1 MTVTARTAPKAPPQA
16 GTGERAA
23 RAEPTTAPAPDPAT
37 DPAPARDAATAA
49 PPAADPPASATT
61 PATPPHPDAPAS
73 APAPAPAS
81 EPPADQGRPERATAP
96 GPAPSGGPSAD
107 AADAGA
113 ARAGKADTA
122 TRAGADTAAR
132 TGTGAGADRRRP
144 GGTATRGGET
154 IRPTGG
160 PGAPRRAPDAS
171 GPAATAPDPPP
182 ARPPATPPATA
193 PPGTDPS
200 ASTGTGPSTDAGT
213 SAGTSTGTGTS
224 AGTGTATGAAGAA
237 AAPGVETASDV
248 ETEGGATP
256 RERRSADARALTQVL
271 FAELSGL
278 EPGTPEH
285 ARVRTALIEANLPLV
300 RYAAARFRSR
310 NEPIEDVIQVGTIGL
325 INAIDRFDPH
335 RGVQFPTFAMPTVV
349 GEIKRYFRDNVR
361 TVHVPRRLHEL
372 WVQVS
377 GATEDLTVLHGRS
390 PTTAEIAAR
399 LGIGEDEVLACIEAG
414 RSYHATSLEA
424 AQEGD
429 GLPGLLDRLGYEDPA
444 LAGVEHRDLVRH
456 LLVQLPEREQ
466 RILLLRYY
474 SNLTQ
479 SQISAELGVS
489 QMHVSRLLS
498 RSFAR
503 LRSAN
508 RIEP

>member
-1 MTVTARTAPKAPPQA
+1 MSARTVPEAPHQRDNPGNAA
-16 GTGERAA
+16 GPAGPRAA
-23 RAEPTTAPAPDPAT
+23 GSPAT
-37 DPAPARDAATAA
+37 GPG
-49 PPAADPPASATT
+49 
-61 PATPPHPDAPAS
+61 DAPAS
-73 APAPAPAS
+73 PGTPA
-81 EPPADQGRPERATAP
+81 GP
-96 GPAPSGGPSAD
+96 GPAPGPG
-107 AADAGA
+107 ADAG
-113 ARAGKADTA
+113 
-122 TRAGADTAAR
+122 
-132 TGTGAGADRRRP
+132 P
-144 GGTATRGGET
+144 S
-154 IRPTGG
+154 P
-160 PGAPRRAPDAS
+160 APDAGS
-171 GPAATAPDPPP
+171 APDPGSE
-182 ARPPATPPATA
+182 TQSA
-193 PPGTDPS
+193 PRT
-200 ASTGTGPSTDAGT
+200 
-213 SAGTSTGTGTS
+213 
-224 AGTGTATGAAGAA
+224 
-237 AAPGVETASDV
+237 
-248 ETEGGATP
+248 
-256 RERRSADARALTQVL
+256 RESRGADARALTQVL
-271 FAELSGL
+271 FKEISTL

-285 ARVRTALIEANLPLV
+285 ARVRAALIEANLPLV

-310 NEPIEDVIQVGTIGL
+310 NEPMEDVVQVGTIGL
-325 INAIDRFDPH
+325 INAIDRFDPD

-372 WVQVS
+372 WVQVN
-377 GATEDLTVLHGRS
+377 GASEDLTVLHGRS
-390 PTTAEIAAR
+390 PTTAEIAER
-399 LGIGEDEVLACIEAG
+399 LKIGEDEVLACIEAG

-508 RIEP
+508 RIDA

>member
-1 MTVTARTAPKAPPQA
+1 MSARTVPEAPHQRDNPGNA
-16 GTGERAA
+16 GGPAGPAGPRAA
-23 RAEPTTAPAPDPAT
+23 DSPAT
-37 DPAPARDAATAA
+37 GPGA
-49 PPAADPPASATT
+49 T
-61 PATPPHPDAPAS
+61 PATPGTPA
-73 APAPAPAS
+73 
-81 EPPADQGRPERATAP
+81 
-96 GPAPSGGPSAD
+96 
-107 AADAGA
+107 
-113 ARAGKADTA
+113 
-122 TRAGADTAAR
+122 
-132 TGTGAGADRRRP
+132 
-144 GGTATRGGET
+144 
-154 IRPTGG
+154 G
-160 PGAPRRAPDAS
+160 PGRAPD
-171 GPAATAPDPPP
+171 
-182 ARPPATPPATA
+182 
-193 PPGTDPS
+193 PG
-200 ASTGTGPSTDAGT
+200 AGPSPDAGSDSET
-213 SAGTSTGTGTS
+213 QSA
-224 AGTGTATGAAGAA
+224 
-237 AAPGVETASDV
+237 
-248 ETEGGATP
+248 P
-256 RERRSADARALTQVL
+256 RTRESRGADARALTQVL
-271 FAELSGL
+271 FKEISTL

-285 ARVRTALIEANLPLV
+285 ARVRAALIEANLPLV

-310 NEPIEDVIQVGTIGL
+310 NEPMEDVVQVGTIGL
-325 INAIDRFDPH
+325 INAIDRFDPD

-372 WVQVS
+372 WVQVN
-377 GATEDLTVLHGRS
+377 GASEDLTVLHGRS
-390 PTTAEIAAR
+390 PTTAEIAER
-399 LGIGEDEVLACIEAG
+399 LKIGEDEVLACIEAG

-508 RIEP
+508 RIDA

>member
-1 MTVTARTAPKAPPQA
+1 MKGGVTVSARTVPEAPHQREQPV
-16 GTGERAA
+16 T
-23 RAEPTTAPAPDPAT
+23 
-37 DPAPARDAATAA
+37 
-49 PPAADPPASATT
+49 
-61 PATPPHPDAPAS
+61 
-73 APAPAPAS
+73 
-81 EPPADQGRPERATAP
+81 P
-96 GPAPSGGPSAD
+96 GPG
-107 AADAGA
+107 
-113 ARAGKADTA
+113 
-122 TRAGADTAAR
+122 
-132 TGTGAGADRRRP
+132 
-144 GGTATRGGET
+144 
-154 IRPTGG
+154 
-160 PGAPRRAPDAS
+160 
-171 GPAATAPDPPP
+171 GPAAGGAPDTPPV
-182 ARPPATPPATA
+182 TPPATSPIT
-193 PPGTDPS
+193 PP
-200 ASTGTGPSTDAGT
+200 
-213 SAGTSTGTGTS
+213 
-224 AGTGTATGAAGAA
+224 A
-237 AAPGVETASDV
+237 AAPVPPTHQEPQ
-248 ETEGGATP
+248 EE
-256 RERRSADARALTQVL
+256 REEHPEPGEPARSRGADARALTQVL
-271 FAELSGL
+271 FKEFVTL
-278 EPGTPEH
+278 EPGTAEH
-285 ARVRTALIEANLPLV
+285 TRVRAALIEANLPLV

-310 NEPIEDVIQVGTIGL
+310 NEPMEDVVQVGTIGL
-325 INAIDRFDPH
+325 INAIDRFDPD

-372 WVQVS
+372 WVQVN
-377 GATEDLTVLHGRS
+377 GASEDLTVLHGRT
-390 PTTAEIAAR
+390 PTTAEIAER
-399 LGIGEDEVLACIEAG
+399 LRIPEDEVLACIEAG

-508 RIEP
+508 RIDA

>member
-1 MTVTARTAPKAPPQA
+1 MGRLKGGVTVTARTAPKAPPQG
-16 GTGERAA
+16 GTSERAD
-23 RAEPTTAPAPDPAT
+23 RAERTPEPTDDEAATPAAPPTDGTPDPPAPHAHTRSDP
-37 DPAPARDAATAA
+37 AA
-49 PPAADPPASATT
+49 PPA
-61 PATPPHPDAPAS
+61 
-73 APAPAPAS
+73 
-81 EPPADQGRPERATAP
+81 GR
-96 GPAPSGGPSAD
+96 
-107 AADAGA
+107 
-113 ARAGKADTA
+113 
-122 TRAGADTAAR
+122 
-132 TGTGAGADRRRP
+132 
-144 GGTATRGGET
+144 
-154 IRPTGG
+154 
-160 PGAPRRAPDAS
+160 
-171 GPAATAPDPPP
+171 
-182 ARPPATPPATA
+182 
-193 PPGTDPS
+193 PPGTTADGPPG
-200 ASTGTGPSTDAGT
+200 ATPGATPGPSHGPPHGPRPVPDPGT
-213 SAGTSTGTGTS
+213 EPGTEPDPGPN
-224 AGTGTATGAAGAA
+224 
-237 AAPGVETASDV
+237 AAPGTGVGPGPGNRAS
-248 ETEGGATP
+248 A

-278 EPGTPEH
+278 EPGTAEH
-285 ARVRTALIEANLPLV
+285 TRVRAALIEANLPLV

-390 PTTAEIAAR
+390 PTTAEIAER

-508 RIEP
+508 RIES

>member
-1 MTVTARTAPKAPPQA
+1 MPPQH
-16 GTGERAA
+16 T
-23 RAEPTTAPAPDPAT
+23 EPTPSPEPAKPAAHTEATVSTAPAE
-37 DPAPARDAATAA
+37 APVSA
-49 PPAADPPASATT
+49 P
-61 PATPPHPDAPAS
+61 APAS
-73 APAPAPAS
+73 APASASASASAETVTLTENARTARTARFTRASQPAQPAQVVQPVQPAQAARTA
-81 EPPADQGRPERATAP
+81 EPVGLVETETPD
-96 GPAPSGGPSAD
+96 SGGD
-107 AADAGA
+107 
-113 ARAGKADTA
+113 RVR
-122 TRAGADTAAR
+122 TRGADT
-132 TGTGAGADRRRP
+132 
-144 GGTATRGGET
+144 
-154 IRPTGG
+154 
-160 PGAPRRAPDAS
+160 
-171 GPAATAPDPPP
+171 
-182 ARPPATPPATA
+182 
-193 PPGTDPS
+193 
-200 ASTGTGPSTDAGT
+200 
-213 SAGTSTGTGTS
+213 
-224 AGTGTATGAAGAA
+224 
-237 AAPGVETASDV
+237 
-248 ETEGGATP
+248 
-256 RERRSADARALTQVL
+256 RALTQVL
-271 FAELSGL
+271 FGRLKDL

-285 ARVRTALIEANLPLV
+285 GRVRAALIEANLPLV

-310 NEPIEDVIQVGTIGL
+310 NEPMEDVVQVGTIGL
-325 INAIDRFDPH
+325 INAIDRFDPE

-372 WVQVS
+372 WVQVT
-377 GATEDLTVLHGRS
+377 GATEDLTTAHGRS
-390 PTTAEIAAR
+390 PTTAEIAER
-399 LGIGEDEVLACIEAG
+399 LRISEDEVLACIEAG

-489 QMHVSRLLS
+489 QMHVSRLLA

-508 RIEP
+508 RIEA